1 MSISELK
8 SIQILTD
15 KINVTPKAITN
26 YNGFYLI
33 MVDDTI
39 DEYDSYYIVDID
51 TENIV
56 KWSPAYDL
64 EGYLNIIKNNSFK
77 RI

>member
-1 MSISELK
+1 MTANELK
-8 SIQILTD
+8 SIQILKN
-15 KINVTPKAITN
+15 KINVIPKAITN

-33 MVDDTI
+33 MVDDVS

-51 TENIV
+51 KKNIV

-64 EGYLNIIKNNSFK
+64 EGYKNIIKNNLFK

>member
-1 MSISELK
+1 MTVNELK
-8 SIQILTD
+8 SIQILKD

-33 MVDDTI
+33 MVDDI
-39 DEYDSYYIVDID
+39 SDEYDSYYIVNVD
-51 TENIV
+51 TEDIV

-64 EGYLNIIKNNSFK
+64 EGYKNIIKNNLFK
-77 RI
+77 II

>member
-1 MSISELK
+1 MTVDELK
-8 SIQILTD
+8 SIQILKN
-15 KINVTPKAITN
+15 KINVIPKAITN

-33 MVDDTI
+33 MVDDI
-39 DEYDSYYIVDID
+39 SDEYDSYYIVDID

-64 EGYLNIIKNNSFK
+64 EGYLSIIKNNLFK
-77 RI
+77 II